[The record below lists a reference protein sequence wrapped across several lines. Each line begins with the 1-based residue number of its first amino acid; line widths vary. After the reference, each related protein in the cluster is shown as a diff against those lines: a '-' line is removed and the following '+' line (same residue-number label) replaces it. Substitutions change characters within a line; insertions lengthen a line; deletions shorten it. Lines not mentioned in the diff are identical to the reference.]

1 MRFVWNAACD
11 VYLHWFND
19 YERATM
25 CYYFLASQILNH
37 VKVRMSLSAENPLA
51 SSPSTSSAHSSVA
64 TNRTKKVI
72 IINIFAAFESFL

>member
-11 VYLHWFND
+11 VYLHWLMTTKEQPCAIIFV
-19 YERATM
+19 
-25 CYYFLASQILNH
+25 ASQILHH